1 MMKKL
6 NHQWVNLFKFN
17 YSNRYKIRNK
27 DHPQLSI
34 TINKIKQKTSKR
46 LKKFIYKTK
55 IFNKKI
61 NQV

>member
-17 YSNRYKIRNK
+17 YSNRYQIRNK

-34 TINKIKQKTSKR
+34 TRNKIKQKTLKR

-55 IFNKKI
+55 IFNTKI